1 MRNDTPIE
9 RSWNVRVLGS
19 IALVLFCLNLL
30 IFVDRHFGQ
39 EQIADVKW
47 RCFTN
52 FERTP
57 TGWTATPRPR
67 SRYLFKPEHAVS
79 QRYWAYRG
87 GSYFTP
93 ANATPT
99 YDEAAPI
106 SEELRIRATHLSEAD
121 QRLRHKLGLTGQE
134 TAHISIMR

>member
-1 MRNDTPIE
+1 MRNDAPIE

-19 IALVLFCLNLL
+19 IALVLFCLNFL

-39 EQIADVKW
+39 EQIAEVTG
-47 RCFTN
+47 RCGT
-52 FERTP
+52 ELEAIRATWTP
-57 TGWTATPRPR
+57 ARH
-67 SRYLFKPEHAVS
+67 SSSLYLFKPEHAAS

-87 GSYFTP
+87 GRYFTP

-106 SEELRIRATHLSEAD
+106 SEELRIRAAHPSEAD
-121 QRLRHKLGLTGQE
+121 QTLRHKLGLTGQG

>member
-1 MRNDTPIE
+1 M
-9 RSWNVRVLGS
+9 LGS

-39 EQIADVKW
+39 DQIADVKR

-57 TGWTATPRPR
+57 TGWMATPRPR
-67 SRYLFKPEHAVS
+67 SRYLFKQEYVAA

-93 ANATPT
+93 ATATPT
-99 YDEAAPI
+99 YDEASTI
-106 SEELRIRATHLSEAD
+106 SEELRIRAAHFSEVD
-121 QRLRHKLGLTGQE
+121 QRLRHKLGLISQE

>member
-1 MRNDTPIE
+1 MRNNAPIE
-9 RSWNVRVLGS
+9 RSWNIRVLGS

-39 EQIADVKW
+39 DQIIDLQR

-52 FERTP
+52 IERAS
-57 TGWTATPRPR
+57 TGSMATPRPS
-67 SRYLFKPEHAVS
+67 SRVLLKQEYAIV
-79 QRYWAYRG
+79 QRYWAYREVR
-87 GSYFTP
+87 

-99 YDEAAPI
+99 YDEATPI
-106 SEELRIRATHLSEAD
+106 SKELRIRAAHLSDVD
-121 QRLRHKLGLTGQE
+121 QRLRHKLGLSGQE

>member
-1 MRNDTPIE
+1 MRNDAPIE

-39 EQIADVKW
+39 DQIIDVKR

-52 FERTP
+52 LERTP
-57 TGWTATPRPR
+57 TGWTVTLRPG
-67 SRYLFKPEHAVS
+67 SRYFFKLEHAAS
-79 QRYWAYRG
+79 QHYWAYRG
-87 GSYFTP
+87 VR
-93 ANATPT
+93 ANATLT

-106 SEELRIRATHLSEAD
+106 SEELRIRAAHLSEVD

>member
-1 MRNDTPIE
+1 M
-9 RSWNVRVLGS
+9 LGS

-39 EQIADVKW
+39 DQITDVKR

-52 FERTP
+52 FERTS
-57 TGWTATPRPR
+57 TGSTATLRLR
-67 SRYLFKPEHAVS
+67 SRYLFKPEHVAS
-79 QRYWAYRG
+79 QHYWAYRG
-87 GSYFTP
+87 VSSL

-99 YDEAAPI
+99 YDEASPI
-106 SEELRIRATHLSEAD
+106 SEELRIRAAHLSEVD

-134 TAHISIMR
+134 TAHILIMR